1 MVAIITIKQDL
12 VHHVQVITWQMT
24 QTAQKQQQYRMY

>member
-1 MVAIITIKQDL
+1 M
-12 VHHVQVITWQMT
+12 HHMPLITWQMT